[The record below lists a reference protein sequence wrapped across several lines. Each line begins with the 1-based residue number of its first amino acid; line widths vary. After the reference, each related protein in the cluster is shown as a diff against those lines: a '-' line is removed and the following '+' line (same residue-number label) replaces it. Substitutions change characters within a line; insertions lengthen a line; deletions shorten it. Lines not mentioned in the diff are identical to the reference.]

1 MTLILIHIHTDRDI
15 AARLIDDDRRT
26 WIDVIEVTSQPI
38 FRVRNGPHITSY
50 EARDD
55 TVCAVDIPTG
65 NHTALFFPS
74 LGFFTLGSGLR
85 FTFDSER
92 AAMEFRLTHADHILD
107 VEPANA
113 ARSVLMS
120 LELA

>member
-1 MTLILIHIHTDRDI
+1 MTLIHIHTDRDI

-50 EARDD
+50 EAHGDD
-55 TVCAVDIPTG
+55 TVCAVEVPQHG
-65 NHTALFFPS
+65 FTALFYPS
-74 LGFFTLGSGLR
+74 MTIGNFTGGLR

-92 AAMEFRLTHADHILD
+92 PAMEFRLTHADHILD

-120 LELA
+120 LESA